1 MALKVGSLYVRLTAD
16 AAPLIRGLSGAI
28 KAVESFAKQAKQVS
42 GAIGGVANAM
52 VAMGGA
58 SIALA
63 ASVDGRT
70 KASVQQLEGATKS
83 LAIQIADI
91 LAPALREATALFHRA
106 AGVVAGLSP
115 EVRASIA
122 NWAVFAVELAAA
134 SKVVQVLSSVIG
146 PLGGAIRATLG
157 VVASVGVPTMVAFA
171 AGVGVLVGVVVLLH
185 KVWRENWAGIQQA
198 TADALA
204 WIQDAFSGF
213 TSFMKSVWDWQ
224 IDRVASFVNALLAA
238 GETLER
244 VIGKDLGVAGMK
256 EGFAGLFKDL
266 KSGAF
271 VSEGVKFG
279 KAVGSAVVDGFKAE
293 VGQISRELGLGKLFA
308 QLSGAGGAVRAASGG
323 GPTRLVSGI
332 AGAGLGV
339 VSTRMPD
346 AKEGSRISSGPQAAI
361 SSAAQITEAAERAAA
376 EFERAMAAMRA
387 TMAQSLLAATGE
399 LGAVISRVASA
410 GAQGGPWSAL
420 LQVFLELFQQTE
432 AWGRMLG
439 TFGYALKRIG
449 EMVGPL
455 VEAIG
460 PPIEK
465 LVAVV
470 VELLAPLFKALGDVF
485 GVIGQVI
492 EDIVPILEPIG
503 AIFAAVGAII
513 SAIGSILKAVFVIL
527 KPLFE
532 AVFGIIKAV
541 ASIVLG
547 IIGGLI
553 DVWNWIV
560 EAIAGLAD
568 LVGGGDEI
576 RKAKADKTDINEA
589 MAALNDSTYESAKAN
604 AANTKATWDAAQANK
619 EAAGA
624 AVSVA
629 ESFQNVP
636 SGYKL
641 ALARFGST
649 AGMNADGSPISQQG
663 DTTNERKTD
672 NSITIGTVNIT
683 TRPDTDGGDTWREM
697 IAEAKRERSRRFG
710 NPYAREGG
718 L

>member
-28 KAVESFAKQAKQVS
+28 KAVEQFAKQAKQVS

-91 LAPALREATALFHRA
+91 LAPALREATALFNRA
-106 AGVVAGLSP
+106 ASVVAGLSP

-134 SKVVQVLSSVIG
+134 SKVVQVLASVIG
-146 PLGGAIRATLG
+146 PLGGALRATLG
-157 VVASVGVPTMVAFA
+157 VVASVGVSSVAA
-171 AGVGVLVGVVVLLH
+171 LAVGIGVLAGVVVLLH
-185 KVWRENWAGIQQA
+185 KVWRENWAGIQQTVA
-198 TADALA
+198 EVVA
-204 WIQDAFSGF
+204 WLQDAFGKF
-213 TSFMKSVWDWQ
+213 ASFMKSLWDWQ
-224 IDRVASFVNALLAA
+224 VDRVAGFINALLAA

-244 VIGKDLGVAGMK
+244 VMGKDLGVKGMR
-256 EGFAGLFKDL
+256 EGFSGLFADL

-279 KAVGSAVVDGFKAE
+279 KTVGSAVVDGFKAE
-293 VGQISRELGLGKLFA
+293 VGQISKELGLDKLFA
-308 QLSGAGGAVRAASGG
+308 QLSGAGGVARAASGG
-323 GPTRLVSGI
+323 PTKLVSGV
-332 AGAGLGV
+332 AGLGAGV
-339 VSTRMPD
+339 VSASMPKVKD
-346 AKEGSRISSGPQAAI
+346 GERISSGPQAAV
-361 SSAAQITEAAERAAA
+361 SASWQITAAAERAAA
-376 EFERAMAAMRA
+376 DFEQAMASMRS
-387 TMAQSLLAATGE
+387 TMTQSMLSATGE

-410 GAQGGPWSAL
+410 GASGGPWAAL
-420 LQVFLELFQQTE
+420 LQAFLELFQQTE
-432 AWGRMLG
+432 AWGKLLG
-439 TFGYALKRIG
+439 TFGHALKRVG

-460 PPIEK
+460 PPVEK

-470 VELLAPLFKALGDVF
+470 VEILAPLFRALGDVF
-485 GVIGQVI
+485 GVIGSII

-527 KPLFE
+527 KPLFS
-532 AVFGIIKAV
+532 AVFGIIKGV
-541 ASIVLG
+541 ASIILG
-547 IIGGLI
+547 IISGLI
-553 DVWNWIV
+553 DVWNWII

-568 LVGGGDEI
+568 MVGGGDEI
-576 RKAKADKTDINEA
+576 RKAKADKTDINDA
-589 MAALNDSTYESAKAN
+589 MAALNDSTYESARAN

-619 EAAGA
+619 DAAGA
-624 AVSVA
+624 ASEVS